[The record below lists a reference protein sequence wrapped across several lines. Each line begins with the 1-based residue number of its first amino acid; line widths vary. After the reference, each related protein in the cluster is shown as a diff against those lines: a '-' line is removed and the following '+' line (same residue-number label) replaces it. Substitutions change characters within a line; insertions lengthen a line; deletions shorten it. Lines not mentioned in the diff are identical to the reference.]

1 MSCWLNEGKWHSK
14 SGSSITIIIGASLKR
29 APQLRVDLAF
39 CHDIIGIDGPTSLWP
54 GARRQG
60 GMLRAKSSRRNFV
73 WERSSVLVHAY
84 VPSHSSSNSSLIELN
99 CRSLAFAFDCQL
111 LSALNHSA
119 KNNRTSEKCH
129 QVKEAGTF
137 FCLRASRNR
146 NVFFRFPIYLPIEKA
161 YSTKQRYYCNSL
173 SCKLLPQ
180 LIDSSATKGF
190 FFDRQLS
197 YSCLSHS
204 SSVLA
209 ANDCRV
215 VLTFFH
221 RSPSF
226 SLASASRVQHDNES
240 WHARQRVYL
249 TNSYNLNSYDSRTR
263 AWADVFT
270 KKKTRTTFLVNRLWF
285 FRSFCIKS
293 RAGEFSRS

>member
-1 MSCWLNEGKWHSK
+1 MR
-14 SGSSITIIIGASLKR
+14 TI
-29 APQLRVDLAF
+29 F
-39 CHDIIGIDGPTSLWP
+39 CTGTCICSFT
-54 GARRQG
+54 
-60 GMLRAKSSRRNFV
+60 FV
-73 WERSSVLVHAY
+73 FEFVTDRT
-84 VPSHSSSNSSLIELN
+84 

-111 LSALNHSA
+111 LSAPNHNA

-137 FCLRASRNR
+137 FCLRVSRNR
-146 NVFFRFPIYLPIEKA
+146 NIFFRFPIYLPIEKA
-161 YSTKQRYYCNSL
+161 YSTKLRYYCNSL

-180 LIDSSATKGF
+180 LIDNSATKGF

-204 SSVLA
+204 SSVQA

-226 SLASASRVQHDNES
+226 SLASASRVQHDNEP
-240 WHARQRVYL
+240 
-249 TNSYNLNSYDSRTR
+249 
-263 AWADVFT
+263 
-270 KKKTRTTFLVNRLWF
+270 
-285 FRSFCIKS
+285 
-293 RAGEFSRS
+293 